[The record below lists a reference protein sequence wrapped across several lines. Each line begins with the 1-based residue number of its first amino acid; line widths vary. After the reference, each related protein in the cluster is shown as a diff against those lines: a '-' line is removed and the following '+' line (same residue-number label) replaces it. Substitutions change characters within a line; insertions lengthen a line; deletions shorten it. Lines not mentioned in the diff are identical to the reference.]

1 MPRQLQV
8 STLKRKIG
16 NNQSPSMGT
25 DYKLWAA
32 DCKKISTDTDDK
44 DNGWTKPGSAPD
56 TIKKIADK
64 MTIEGISQQLP
75 PGADTDSCA
84 TSVLHTIGAQEILG
98 YYDPHA
104 GSGEVDG
111 VPPLNVN
118 RRMTTSFSL
127 LEADTDLTIIPNAD
141 ILDIDP
147 GYNRQL
153 PGLGTISTVDKFP
166 NYEQD
171 PFYTPDDQFSN
182 FKRAEK
188 QGPFAGVQRLSNT
201 ALVAGLISLQNRLP
215 TGAMLPAF
223 TRAFDLER

>member
-1 MPRQLQV
+1 MPRQLPV
-8 STLKRKIG
+8 LTLKRKIG

-32 DCKKISTDTDDK
+32 DCKKISEDDGDK
-44 DNGWTKPGSAPD
+44 DNGWMKPGSAPD
-56 TIKKIADK
+56 NIKKVVDSMAQGS
-64 MTIEGISQQLP
+64 TCGEQSPEGSTEAASDAILNTCGVGVVVNYDFVVDDHRHPSPTAANGNQM
-75 PGADTDSCA
+75 A
-84 TSVLHTIGAQEILG
+84 T
-98 YYDPHA
+98 
-104 GSGEVDG
+104 
-111 VPPLNVN
+111 N
-118 RRMTTSFSL
+118 FSL
-127 LEADTDLTIIPNAD
+127 LGIDTDLTIIPNAD
-141 ILDIDP
+141 ILDIDA
-147 GYNRQL
+147 GYNKQL
-153 PGLGTISTVDKFP
+153 PGLGTISTIDKFP

-201 ALVAGLISLQNRLP
+201 ALVADLISLQNRLP